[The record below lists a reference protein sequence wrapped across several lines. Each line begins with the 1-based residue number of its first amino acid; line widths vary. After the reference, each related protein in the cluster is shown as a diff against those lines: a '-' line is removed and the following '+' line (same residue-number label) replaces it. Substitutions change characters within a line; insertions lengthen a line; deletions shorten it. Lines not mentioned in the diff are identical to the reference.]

1 MVDFSQTTDVR
12 LIKDGLDSFLEQ
24 EVEPIEEAHR
34 DLLVPDFRRLRDD
47 GRLKDEVVDAIDTVR
62 RKSGEAGYYG
72 IDMPESVG
80 GGGASAVELVRVL
93 FHLYSKGL
101 GLKMYVIEGA
111 AGPHSTLLELD
122 DELKEEYLVPAVA
135 GRKSGCF
142 VLTEST
148 SGSDALDMATTAE
161 KDGDEWVIDGTKMW
175 ITNSPYADYGQVF
188 AVTDPE
194 KEGPDRVSAF
204 LFDTDN
210 PGFSVERINQTLF
223 NDGMQAEVEFD
234 NCRVPESH
242 LIGERG
248 EGFYNAMRF
257 LNEGRLRIAARCTGL
272 MSYLLEEV
280 VDYATQR
287 TAWGEPI
294 GKRQHVRRMI
304 ADIATWQ
311 ETAENLVL
319 KTAWR
324 VDQGED
330 PAKQSAIAKY
340 YATEKLFEAADN
352 AVQVF
357 GANGL
362 SYEYPIQRVFRYARL
377 LRIPEGTSEIQ
388 LETIASEVGL

>member
-1 MVDFSQTTDVR
+1 MADFSRTEDVR
-12 LIKDGLDSFLEQ
+12 LITEGLDAFLEQ
-24 EVEPIEEAHR
+24 EIESLEEAYR

-47 GRLKDEVVDAIDTVR
+47 GRLKEEVVEVIEEVR

-72 IDMPESVG
+72 INMPESVG
-80 GGGASAVELVRVL
+80 GGGASMVEVVRVL
-93 FHLYSKGL
+93 MHLYSRGL

-122 DELKEEYLVPAVA
+122 EELRGAYLEPAVA

-142 VLTEST
+142 ALTENT
-148 SGSDALDMATTAE
+148 SGSDALDMETTAE
-161 KDGDEWVIDGTKMW
+161 RDGNEWIVDGTKMW

-188 AVTDPE
+188 AITDPDAD
-194 KEGPDRVSAF
+194 GASRVSSF

-210 PGFSVERINQTLF
+210 PGFNVKRVNQTLF

-248 EGFYNAMRF
+248 EGFHNAMRF
-257 LNEGRLRIAARCTGL
+257 VNEGRLRIAARCAGL
-272 MSYLLEEV
+272 MAYLLEEA
-280 VDYATQR
+280 VDYATAR

-294 GKRQHVRRMI
+294 GNRQHVRRMV
-304 ADIATWQ
+304 ADVATWQ

-319 KTAWR
+319 KAAWQA
-324 VDQGED
+324 DQGRD
-330 PAKQSAIAKY
+330 PTKQSAIAKY

-352 AVQVF
+352 VVQVF

-362 SYEYPIQRVFRYARL
+362 SHEFPVQRLFRYARL

-388 LETIASEVGL
+388 IETIASELGL

>member
-1 MVDFSQTTDVR
+1 MADFTQAEDVR
-12 LIKDGLDSFLEQ
+12 LIKEGLDAFLEQ
-24 EVEPIEEAHR
+24 EIEPLEEELR
-34 DLLVPDFRRLRDD
+34 DLLVPDFKRLRDD
-47 GRLKDEVVDAIDTVR
+47 GRLKADVVDAIDTVR

-72 IDMPESVG
+72 IDLPEEAG
-80 GGGASAVELVRVL
+80 GGGASIVELVRVL
-93 FHLYSKGL
+93 FHLYSRGL

-122 DELKEEYLVPAVA
+122 DELKTTYLEPAIA

-142 VLTEST
+142 ALTEST
-148 SGSDALDMATTAE
+148 SGSDALNMETTAE
-161 KDGDEWVIDGTKMW
+161 RDGDEWVIDGTKMW

-188 AVTDPE
+188 AVTDPDE
-194 KEGPDRVSAF
+194 EGQNRVSSL

-210 PGFSVERINQTLF
+210 PGFSVKRINQTLF

-234 NCRVPESH
+234 DCRVPDTH

-248 EGFYNAMRF
+248 EGFHNAMRF
-257 LNEGRLRIAARCTGL
+257 VNEGRLRIAARCAGL
-272 MSYLLEEV
+272 MSYLLEES
-280 VDYATQR
+280 VDYANGR
-287 TAWGEPI
+287 KAWGEPI
-294 GKRQHVRRMI
+294 GSRQHVRRMV

-319 KTAWR
+319 KAAWR
-324 VDQGED
+324 VDRGD
-330 PAKQSAIAKY
+330 NPAKQSAIAKY

-362 SYEYPIQRVFRYARL
+362 SHELPVQRVFRYARL

-388 LETIASEVGL
+388 IETIASEVGL